1 MLVLTLLLSVGAV
14 TWLVAA
20 PGNDEPYR
28 AKPPAAPTASADP
41 VAADDALRRLGEA
54 IDAGD
59 RGAAAALASP
69 DDTAAAALLEALAGN
84 AAAARISEVS
94 FRYVDDLGPLRA
106 DGTWWAAVE
115 ASWRYRGFD
124 PTAARTEVAVRFR
137 AGGDDGATSVVD
149 VGNADLRTPV
159 WMDGPV
165 QVRRTATTLVVA
177 AAGVPVA
184 RYARLAE
191 NAVPVVRRVLADWQP
206 RVVVEV
212 PASATALDRALDA
225 ESGDYA
231 GIAAVTV
238 AGDGSSVPG
247 APVHVFVNPEV
258 FGRLRGVGAQV
269 VMSHEAAH
277 VASEGPSSQAPV
289 WLVEGFADYVAL
301 RDVALPLAVTARQA
315 AAEVRRSGLPTALP
329 TRVEFDPR
337 RSHLGAIYE
346 MAWLLCR
353 VLAERSSEDAL
364 VGLYDD
370 LSAGGDLDASLRSRF
385 DWTER
390 DLLTAWRTRLSDLPG
405 AGGAS

>member
-20 PGNDEPYR
+20 PGDDEPYR

-115 ASWRYRGFD
+115 ATWRYHGFD

-137 AGGDDGATSVVD
+137 AGADDGATSVVD

-206 RVVVEV
+206 RLVVEV

-258 FGRLRGVGAQV
+258 LRPAARRRGAGGDEPRGGARGLRGAEQPGAGVAGRGLRRLRGAARRRPAAGRDGA
-269 VMSHEAAH
+269 AGGGRGA
-277 VASEGPSSQAPV
+277 
-289 WLVEGFADYVAL
+289 AL
-301 RDVALPLAVTARQA
+301 RAADGAADPCGVRPAPLP
-315 AAEVRRSGLPTALP
+315 
-329 TRVEFDPR
+329 PR
-337 RSHLGAIYE
+337 R
-346 MAWLLCR
+346 
-353 VLAERSSEDAL
+353 
-364 VGLYDD
+364 D
-370 LSAGGDLDASLRSRF
+370 L
-385 DWTER
+385 R
-390 DLLTAWRTRLSDLPG
+390 DGVAALPG
-405 AGGAS
+405 AGGAVERGRAGRPLRRPQRGRRPRTRRCGRGSTGPSATC